1 MIEIKNLYKSFR
13 QPLFVNADMIIYNGR
28 KTYIRGINGC
38 GKSVLLKM
46 IIGYSRPDEGTITAD
61 GYKIGI
67 DGDFLKDAGVSI
79 NAPEFIPELT
89 GMENL
94 LELAAIRKK
103 ASKEDIMNLARKLY
117 FEEDIDKQYRIFS
130 LGMRQKMRVIQALMD
145 RPRYVILDE
154 IFDALD
160 DVSKEALQKLLND
173 YLKENPQRYV
183 IYTSHENQMDQFA
196 DQTFLIKDCSV
207 VEYKEGRSTISRGE

>member
-1 MIEIKNLYKSFR
+1 
-13 QPLFVNADMIIYNGR
+13 
-28 KTYIRGINGC
+28 
-38 GKSVLLKM
+38 
-46 IIGYSRPDEGTITAD
+46 
-61 GYKIGI
+61 
-67 DGDFLKDAGVSI
+67 
-79 NAPEFIPELT
+79 
-89 GMENL
+89 MENL